1 MFQSPDF
8 YALDDLL
15 TLEERDVRA
24 RVRAW
29 VEERWMPIVAHHFR
43 EGTFPYDL
51 VPELADLHAFGP
63 DIRGYGLPGWG
74 AVAYGLLMQELERG
88 DSGLRTVCSVQ
99 GALTMQAL
107 ARFGSEEQ
115 KERWL
120 PPLGR
125 GEKLGCFGLT
135 EPGAGSNPA
144 GMETR
149 ARPSGDGYVLDG
161 TKYWIGNGTRAD
173 VAVIWAYLDDGIRGF
188 LVDTAAPGF
197 AATEITGMLSLRASV
212 QARLELR
219 ECPAELLPGTEGLKS
234 ALTCLNQARF
244 GIAWGSVGSAMAC
257 YEEARRH
264 ALSREQ
270 FGRPIA
276 GFQLVQEKLARML
289 SEITKAQLLAFRL
302 AQLKDAGRVTPA
314 QISLA
319 KMNNVETAREVA
331 RTARDILGGVGI
343 LDEHQCFRHMCNLES
358 VRTYEGTHDVHVLSL
373 GREITGL
380 SAFS

>member
-1 MFQSPDF
+1 MFQPPDL
-8 YALDDLL
+8 YDLDDLL
-15 TLEERDVRA
+15 TDEERAVRA

-29 VEERWMPIVAHHFR
+29 VDERWMPVVAHHFR

-51 VPELADLHAFGP
+51 VPELAELQAFGP
-63 DIRGYGLPGWG
+63 DIRGYGRPGWG

-99 GALTMQAL
+99 GALTMQAI
-107 ARFGSEEQ
+107 ARFGSEDQ
-115 KERWL
+115 KELWL
-120 PPLGR
+120 PALGR

-144 GMETR
+144 GMTTR
-149 ARPSGDGYVLDG
+149 ARRTDAGYVLDG
-161 TKYWIGNGTRAD
+161 AKYWIGNGTRAD
-173 VAVIWAYLDDGIRGF
+173 VAVVWAYLDDTVRGF
-188 LVDTAAPGF
+188 LVETSSPGF
-197 AATEITGMLSLRASV
+197 AAVDITGKLSLRASV
-212 QARLELR
+212 QSRLELR
-219 ECPAELLPGTEGLKS
+219 ECAAELLPGTAGLKS
-234 ALTCLNQARF
+234 ALQCLNQARF
-244 GIAWGSVGSAMAC
+244 GIAWGSVGSALAC
-257 YEEARRH
+257 YDEARRH
-264 ALSREQ
+264 AMEREQ

-276 GFQLVQEKLARML
+276 SFQLVQAKLARML
-289 SEITKAQLLAFRL
+289 GEITKAQLVAFRL

-358 VRTYEGTHDVHVLSL
+358 VRTYEGTHDVHMLSL
-373 GREITGL
+373 GREITGI
-380 SAFS
+380 SAFA